1 MYPCLISFLIS
12 SQFHLILSVSS
23 QTRSGELKHYLE
35 FVVSEL
41 REIKIGESLV
51 QLIMSEKAC
60 KHFKTEADKKAKQAA
75 ADKNRTE
82 RENMDKHL
90 IMQNICHALL

>member
-12 SQFHLILSVSS
+12 SQFHLILSASS
-23 QTRSGELKHYLE
+23 QTRLGELKHYLE

-41 REIKIGESLV
+41 HEIKISDSLV

-60 KHFKTEADKKAKQAA
+60 KQKQSRQQQI
-75 ADKNRTE
+75 RTE
-82 RENMDKHL
+82 QRGRIRIQHL